1 VSARI
6 APGARLSR
14 FTALGLIGRGG
25 MGEVWLAEEKTSS
38 GLSRRVAL
46 KVLPSS
52 VEPERVQRFERERE
66 LLARVSHSAVV
77 RALGP
82 LETDAATGLAFFPM
96 DLVLGKSLGDLL
108 SEHGRFALPEAARI
122 LAELAAALEAVHAQG
137 IVHRDVKPS
146 NVLVTRDGH
155 VRLTDFGLARA
166 LDSSRFT
173 ATGSALGTPA
183 YMAPEQCKGQDA
195 GPASDLY
202 ALGAI
207 AHELLS
213 GRPPFQAE
221 NALAL
226 LRMHMD
232 ERPRPL
238 RDLRP
243 EVPERLEKL
252 VLRLLEKE
260 PAARGASPRADFEEI
275 AADLA
280 RGEGDFA
287 AKVSASVDRDTLA
300 LLAPTARG
308 SAVVAP
314 RRRWPL
320 VAVVVIVLAVLAS
333 HGARSD
339 RATATIVLRDGNTIR
354 AQVASSDS
362 SAIAVVGDDGALRR
376 IGRDQLKAI
385 DYGP

>member
-1 VSARI
+1 
-6 APGARLSR
+6 
-14 FTALGLIGRGG
+14 
-25 MGEVWLAEEKTSS
+25 MGEVWLAEEKTPS

-82 LETDAATGLAFFPM
+82 LETAEGVTFFPM

-183 YMAPEQCKGQDA
+183 YMSPEQCKGHDA

-226 LRMHMD
+226 LRMHLD
-232 ERPRPL
+232 DRPKPIRE
-238 RDLRP
+238 LRP

-260 PAARGASPRADFEEI
+260 PAARGASPRSELEEI

-280 RGEGDFA
+280 RSEGEFS

-300 LLAPTARG
+300 MLAPTVSG
-308 SAVVAP
+308 SAIRAP
-314 RRRWPL
+314 RRRWPF

-333 HGARSD
+333 HGPHSE
-339 RATATIVLRDGNTIR
+339 RATAVIVLRDGNTIR
-354 AQVASSDS
+354 GQVASSDS
-362 SAIAVVGDDGALRR
+362 SAITVIGDDGAPRR